1 MEVLLNMYISANMDR
16 SNLEVSFLH
25 KGCEAWGRLHTERED
40 VCEALLK
47 EATGAKGAISEQE
60 SDLAVEN
67 TSREL
72 QWRRREA
79 LQARLRQIDDS
90 LDRLMAGAYGRCS
103 DCGKQIEEKRLTGD
117 PAASLCLTCQTEQE
131 GEQRFRTM

>member
-1 MEVLLNMYISANMDR
+1 MYISANLNR

-47 EATGAKGAISEQE
+47 EATSVRNASSEQE
-60 SDLAVEN
+60 SDLPAESM
-67 TSREL
+67 SREM
-72 QWRRREA
+72 QWRRREV
-79 LQARLRQIDDS
+79 LQARLRQIDDA

-103 DCGKQIEEKRLTGD
+103 DCGTGIEEKRLSLD
-117 PAASLCLTCQTEQE
+117 PAASLCLACQTERE
-131 GEQRFRTM
+131 GEKHFRTM

>member
-1 MEVLLNMYISANMDR
+1 MYISANTNR

-47 EATGAKGAISEQE
+47 EATNVRAAASEQE
-60 SDLAVEN
+60 SDLAEEN

-79 LQARLRQIDDS
+79 LQARLRQIDDA

-103 DCGKQIEEKRLTGD
+103 DCGNVMEEKRLTAD
-117 PAASLCLTCQTEQE
+117 PAASLCLSCQTGQE
-131 GEQRFRTM
+131 GERHFRTM